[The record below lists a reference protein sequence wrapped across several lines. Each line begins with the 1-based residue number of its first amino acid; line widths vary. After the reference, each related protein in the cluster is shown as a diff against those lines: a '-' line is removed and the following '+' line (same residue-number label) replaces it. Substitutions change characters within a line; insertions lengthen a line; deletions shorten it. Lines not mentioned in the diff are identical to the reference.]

1 MRIASAAAVLAMLL
15 RTVVNAGSDPTVR
28 ASTNTNDIVA
38 VTLPRDD
45 AAFNLLDRS
54 VFFVCDS
61 LVDGMDGRY
70 VLYEDSSIQSDADTP
85 VFVREDDDEEGL
97 KKTLA
102 VAGQI
107 QDEHDFRLFRRNG
120 FWMFADVA
128 PWPPATI
135 FRCDPTKTHEL
146 EVDFAGICGMGLD
159 TPPLLGY
166 SPVDAEHRVPH
177 LVLRTASCGVQGA
190 DGPALKRVLVVQTN
204 LSGRKDEL

>member
-1 MRIASAAAVLAMLL
+1 MRVAGAAAVLATLL
-15 RTVVNAGSDPTVR
+15 RTVVDAGNDPTVR
-28 ASTNTNDIVA
+28 VSTNTNDIVA

-54 VFFVCDS
+54 EFFVCDS

-85 VFVREDDDEEGL
+85 VFVREDDDEEELGR
-97 KKTLA
+97 TLA
-102 VAGQI
+102 IAGQI

-135 FRCDPTKTHEL
+135 FRCDPTKTHVM
-146 EVDFAGICGMGLD
+146 EVDFAGVCGMGLD

-166 SPVDAEHRVPH
+166 SPVDAEHHAQH
-177 LVLRTASCGVQGA
+177 LALRTVSCGAHGA
-190 DGPALKRVLVVQTN
+190 DTLALERVLVVQTN